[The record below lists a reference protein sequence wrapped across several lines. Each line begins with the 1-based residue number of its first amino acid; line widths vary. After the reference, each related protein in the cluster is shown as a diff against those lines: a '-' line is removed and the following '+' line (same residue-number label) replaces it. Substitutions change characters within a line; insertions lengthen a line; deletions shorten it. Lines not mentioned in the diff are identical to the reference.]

1 MQRMAANMG
10 GGGMPYMPPGA
21 ADQMKN
27 MKPEDFARASEELGK
42 MDPDTLKA
50 QMNAFKNQ
58 NQAQRD
64 YALRGAEQLKT
75 DGNRLVGEGKYNEA
89 IEKYMRV
96 KNNLAEDPSPGA
108 KTLRQS
114 CQLNMSLCFNKTKR
128 YNSAISECTE
138 VLKQDGKALKAYYR
152 RGQAHAAKEDWQAA
166 VRDLRRAV
174 KLAPGD
180 ETVKGELDKAIA
192 DLGRAGLADETNGE
206 CPEFEIS
213 ATPSAT
219 PSMPMPSGTA
229 PDGDQMAR
237 AMEMMKDPDAMQK
250 AAEMMENMSE
260 EDLEAMG
267 QMSGMN
273 GMPKV
278 DPKMAKQAA
287 AMMKNMDKDAMKGM
301 MDMAAKMKA
310 QGMDP
315 SSMAANP
322 NDPAT
327 MAKMAEQMK
336 NPEMQSMITDMM
348 KNVTPEQLKEMG
360 AAAGM
365 NMSDEQAAQTAQMM
379 KNIPPETMQRMMKV
393 GSALNGVFTRF
404 RSTYQWCMRNKLMA
418 GSVAA
423 LALATFVSYV
433 MRWGY
438 FARAVAP
445 DLVANG
451 GAAADAE
458 EEEVD
463 IFAQ

>member
-21 ADQMKN
+21 AEQMKN

-50 QMNAFKNQ
+50 QMDAFKNQ

-180 ETVKGELDKAIA
+180 
-192 DLGRAGLADETNGE
+192 
-206 CPEFEIS
+206 
-213 ATPSAT
+213 
-219 PSMPMPSGTA
+219 
-229 PDGDQMAR
+229 
-237 AMEMMKDPDAMQK
+237 
-250 AAEMMENMSE
+250 
-260 EDLEAMG
+260 
-267 QMSGMN
+267 
-273 GMPKV
+273 
-278 DPKMAKQAA
+278 
-287 AMMKNMDKDAMKGM
+287 
-301 MDMAAKMKA
+301 
-310 QGMDP
+310 
-315 SSMAANP
+315 
-322 NDPAT
+322 
-327 MAKMAEQMK
+327 
-336 NPEMQSMITDMM
+336 
-348 KNVTPEQLKEMG
+348 
-360 AAAGM
+360 
-365 NMSDEQAAQTAQMM
+365 
-379 KNIPPETMQRMMKV
+379 
-393 GSALNGVFTRF
+393 
-404 RSTYQWCMRNKLMA
+404 
-418 GSVAA
+418 
-423 LALATFVSYV
+423 
-433 MRWGY
+433 
-438 FARAVAP
+438 
-445 DLVANG
+445 
-451 GAAADAE
+451 
-458 EEEVD
+458 
-463 IFAQ
+463 

>member
-10 GGGMPYMPPGA
+10 GGNMPYMPPGA
-21 ADQMKN
+21 AEQMKN
-27 MKPEDFARASEELGK
+27 MKPEDFARASEELGQ
-42 MDPDTLKA
+42 MDPETLKS
-50 QMNAFKNQ
+50 QMNNFKNQ
-58 NQAQRD
+58 NQAPRD

-75 DGNRLVGEGKYNEA
+75 DGNKLVGEGKYNEA

-96 KNNLAEDPSPGA
+96 KNNLADDPSAGA

-152 RGQAHAAKEDWQAA
+152 RGQAHAAKEDWQSA
-166 VRDLRRAV
+166 VADLRRAV

-180 ETVKGELDKAIA
+180 ETVKGELDKAVV
-192 DLGRAGLADETNGE
+192 DLQSAGLTDETNGT
-206 CPEFEIS
+206 CPEFEIT
-213 ATPSAT
+213 AAAPTG
-219 PSMPMPSGTA
+219 MPAPSGPI
-229 PDGDQMAR
+229 PDGDQMAK
-237 AMEMMKDPDAMQK
+237 AMEMMKDPDAMAK

-260 EDLEAMG
+260 EQLEAMG
-267 QMSGMN
+267 SMGGAN

-287 AMMKNMDKDAMKGM
+287 AMMKNMDPDAMKGM

-315 SSMAANP
+315 AAMASNP
-322 NDPAT
+322 NNPEM

-336 NPEMQSMITDMM
+336 NPEMQNMVSDMM
-348 KNVTPEQLKEMG
+348 KNISPEQLKEMG

-365 NMSDEQAAQTAQMM
+365 KMSDEQAKQTAEMM
-379 KNIPPETMQRMMKV
+379 QNISPETMQRMMKV
-393 GSALNGVFTRF
+393 GSALNGVFGRF
-404 RSTYQWCMRNKLMA
+404 RSTYQWCSRNKLMA
-418 GSVAA
+418 GSVFA
-423 LALATFVSYV
+423 LGLATFVSYV

-438 FARAVAP
+438 FSRAIGVDPVA
-445 DLVANG
+445 D
-451 GAAADAE
+451 
-458 EEEVD
+458 EVEDDD
-463 IFAQ
+463 IFSQ

>member
-10 GGGMPYMPPGA
+10 GGNMPYMPPGA
-21 ADQMKN
+21 AEQMKN
-27 MKPEDFARASEELGK
+27 MKPEDFARASEELGQ
-42 MDPDTLKA
+42 MDPETLKS
-50 QMNAFKNQ
+50 QMNNFKNQ

-75 DGNRLVGEGKYNEA
+75 DGNKLVGEGKYNEA

-96 KNNLAEDPSPGA
+96 KNNLADDPSQGA

-166 VRDLRRAV
+166 VADLRRAV

-180 ETVKGELDKAIA
+180 ETVKGELDKAVV
-192 DLGRAGLADETNGE
+192 DLQIAGLTDETNGT
-206 CPEFEIS
+206 CPEFEITE
-213 ATPSAT
+213 AAPTG
-219 PSMPMPSGTA
+219 MPAPSGPI
-229 PDGDQMAR
+229 PDGDQMAK
-237 AMEMMKDPDAMQK
+237 AMEMMKDPDAMSK

-260 EDLEAMG
+260 EQLEAMG
-267 QMSGMN
+267 SMGGAN

-287 AMMKNMDKDAMKGM
+287 AMMKNMDPDAMKGM

-315 SSMAANP
+315 AAMASNP
-322 NDPAT
+322 NNPEM

-336 NPEMQSMITDMM
+336 NPEMQNMVSDMM
-348 KNVTPEQLKEMG
+348 KNISPEQLKEMG

-365 NMSDEQAAQTAQMM
+365 KMSDEQAKQTAEMM
-379 KNIPPETMQRMMKV
+379 QNISPETMQRMMKV
-393 GSALNGVFTRF
+393 GSALNGVFGRF
-404 RSTYQWCMRNKLMA
+404 RSTYQWCSRNKLMA
-418 GSVAA
+418 GSVFA
-423 LALATFVSYV
+423 LGLATFVSYV

-438 FARAVAP
+438 FSRAIGVDPVA
-445 DLVANG
+445 D
-451 GAAADAE
+451 
-458 EEEVD
+458 EVEDDD
-463 IFAQ
+463 IFSQ